1 LSAAITAGGIRALDE
16 DNSDDR
22 QIPIWL
28 INARKAVTRV
38 ERKPGASIPQIDPE
52 ACHRLIVDENV
63 RLQLEHLQD
72 YPFVA
77 AAMKTGR
84 LRLHGW
90 VYDMG
95 CGEID
100 IISGSENLN
109 VSVRPIPA
117 GHLLSATDIRGAA
130 PLQNLMSAYAIALN
144 EASSNQRHEFCAL

>member
-1 LSAAITAGGIRALDE
+1 LSAAITAGGIRGLDE
-16 DNSDDR
+16 HNSDDR

-109 VSVRPIPA
+109 VSVRP
-117 GHLLSATDIRGAA
+117 SAAA
-130 PLQNLMSAYAIALN
+130 RVSTPNRPLNLGCSPN
-144 EASSNQRHEFCAL
+144 RPFNRCH